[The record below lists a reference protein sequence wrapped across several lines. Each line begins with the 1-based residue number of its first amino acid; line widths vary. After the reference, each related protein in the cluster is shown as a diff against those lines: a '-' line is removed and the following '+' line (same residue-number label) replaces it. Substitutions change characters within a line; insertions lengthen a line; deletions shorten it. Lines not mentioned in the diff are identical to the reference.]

1 MLFRT
6 LLFIPGNNERFI
18 KKSET
23 LDADILCF
31 DLEDSVPVNE
41 KDKARNFIKIHS
53 KQNLERKSGSC
64 AYVRI
69 NSVESGMAR
78 KDLSEVVNMGID
90 GIVIPKVDDVKEVVE
105 VSDLVKELEE
115 ENGIIQG
122 RIRLIPSIETAKGVV
137 NTYSISRADQRVV
150 AVVFGVF
157 DFLHDME
164 IEDYSDLGSYSYARS
179 KIAVD
184 AKAAGISSID
194 AIWQDVHDIS
204 GLISD
209 AREARKLGYSGKS
222 LIHPSHIKP
231 VHEVFLPTIKQI
243 EWAKKVV
250 NALKEAMEEGR
261 GAGAIELE
269 GKMIDSVHY
278 KQAKAVLEMTKN

>member
-1 MLFRT
+1 LLFRT

-23 LDADILCF
+23 LDADILCY
-31 DLEDSVPVNE
+31 DLEDSVPLNE

-53 KQNLERKSGSC
+53 KQNLERKSGSSIF
-64 AYVRI
+64 VRI
-69 NSVESGMAR
+69 NSIESGMVMR
-78 KDLSEVVNMGID
+78 DLSEVVNMGID
-90 GIVIPKVDDVKEVVE
+90 GIVIPKVNDVNEVAE
-105 VSDLVKELEE
+105 VSDLVQKLEE
-115 ENGIIQG
+115 EKGIVQG

-137 NTYSISRADQRVV
+137 ITFPISRADQRVV

-164 IEDYSDLGSYSYARS
+164 IEDYSDLSSYSYARS

-204 GLISD
+204 GLILD
-209 AREARKLGYSGKS
+209 ATAARKLGYSGKS
-222 LIHPSHIKP
+222 LIHPSHLKP
-231 VHEVFLPTIKQI
+231 VHEVFLPTIRQI

-250 NALKEAMEEGR
+250 NALKEAMEEGS
-261 GAGAIELE
+261 GAGAIKLE

-278 KQAKAVLEMTKN
+278 KQAKAILEMTKS